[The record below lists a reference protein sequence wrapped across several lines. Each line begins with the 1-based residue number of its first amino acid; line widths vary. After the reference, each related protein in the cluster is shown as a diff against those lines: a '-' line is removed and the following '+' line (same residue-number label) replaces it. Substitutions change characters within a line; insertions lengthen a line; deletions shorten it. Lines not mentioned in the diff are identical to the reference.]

1 VSFDSLKH
9 QDGAVRALRA
19 SVGSQRMPHAF
30 LFVGPRG
37 VGKGLAARE
46 LAKRLLCESPR
57 AGRAG
62 PSARGL
68 AARRASPGGETAEAG
83 ALEPCDRC
91 GHCTRVDRGTHPDVS
106 WFRKEPDRN
115 DFRISLVTRRP
126 EESPARVVIEAVTL
140 APMEGRWTVTVL
152 DDAEL
157 MNEEAA
163 NALLKTL
170 EEPAPHAVLVLLCA
184 DASRLPGTI
193 LSRCQWIRF
202 RPLPDDFVADKVR
215 AVLQAEAQAA
225 ESGGKNDAAA
235 PGVSDEEIAYA
246 ARFAGGSIERAC
258 TLAGSGLW
266 DLKREILPRLAAMD
280 EPAALD
286 IAERVAA
293 WSREF
298 AKTERTTNESRE
310 ETALRREAA
319 RTALAAMTS
328 AFRDALVL
336 ATVGRGA
343 ALVNADQRQAVE
355 RLADWPPEALEGAV
369 AFLADAQGHISR
381 YVHTELATENAL
393 LQASRLRTPAA
404 A

>member
-1 VSFDSLKH
+1 MSFDSLKH

-57 AGRAG
+57 TGR
-62 PSARGL
+62 
-68 AARRASPGGETAEAG
+68 AG